1 MWSESWGK
9 MGIRFRF
16 HRGSLDASMETART
30 FASVDDAKQ
39 HIVQDLKP
47 HIDVASDSIRAR
59 RYGKDGDPRIGW
71 QDLFIITID
80 GYGVIGFAD
89 SWSE

>member
-1 MWSESWGK
+1 
-9 MGIRFRF
+9 
-16 HRGSLDASMETART
+16 METART